1 MVCWPVIVDPEPT
14 DRDPDPNFKTQ
25 TVFKEIVSHANV
37 HAGEVRF
44 DHSNGRRR
52 IECRQ
57 GEVRFYHSNGR
68 RQGVNTQ
75 LAVMFECSVIECRQG
90 EVRLKWLQVEDSSFT
105 VPPET

>member
-57 GEVRFYHSNGR
+57 GEVR
-68 RQGVNTQ
+68 
-75 LAVMFECSVIECRQG
+75 
-90 EVRLKWLQVEDSSFT
+90 LKSLQVEDSSFT